1 MDCKGKRVTE
11 APSTK
16 LESSVQ
22 AVYISCNV
30 YIYIYIMCLCM
41 CIYIYIYVAA
51 VKCGQAQYV
60 VNCGRLFPKRRAVCI
75 TKVKTVIDAEDSP
88 SGRSAAWR

>member
-30 YIYIYIMCLCM
+30 YIYIYISCVFVCV
-41 CIYIYIYVAA
+41 YIYI
-51 VKCGQAQYV
+51 CSSSQMWSST
-60 VNCGRLFPKRRAVCI
+60 VCCQLRSFVS
-75 TKVKTVIDAEDSP
+75 KAEGCVHNKSENSD
-88 SGRSAAWR
+88 

>member
-30 YIYIYIMCLCM
+30 YIYIYHVSLYV
-41 CIYIYIYVAA
+41 YIYIYVAA